1 MRGEKRSKGGVF
13 GNVFSAEICRDLKR
27 KICVA
32 LSGVTV
38 LNLENRIGL

>member
-13 GNVFSAEICRDLKR
+13 ENVFSPEIGGNLKW

-32 LSGVTV
+32 LSGVSV

>member
-1 MRGEKRSKGGVF
+1 MRGEKRSKGRVF
-13 GNVFSAEICRDLKR
+13 ENAFSAEIGSSRKW

>member
-1 MRGEKRSKGGVF
+1 MRGEKRSEGGVF
-13 GNVFSAEICRDLKR
+13 ESAFSAEIGSTHKW

-38 LNLENRIGL
+38 LNLENRI